1 MSCHPPIPDGRSSL
15 LYSPMD
21 SDFPHQIFSRGTSP
35 PPSSSPLSSCRSL
48 MDIDDSFAEGIYD
61 FETED
66 QPPIDINFAEDV
78 DGFRTEDQP
87 PIYHIPGS
95 LPHEVRSLPSQ

>member
-1 MSCHPPIPDGRSSL
+1 
-15 LYSPMD
+15 
-21 SDFPHQIFSRGTSP
+21 
-35 PPSSSPLSSCRSL
+35 